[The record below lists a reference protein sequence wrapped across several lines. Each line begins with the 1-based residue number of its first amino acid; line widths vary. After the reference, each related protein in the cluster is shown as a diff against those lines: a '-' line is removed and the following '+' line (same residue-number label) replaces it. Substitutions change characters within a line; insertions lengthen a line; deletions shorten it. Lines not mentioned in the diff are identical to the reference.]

1 MILGIDIGG
10 SAVKLAGL
18 DNGRVVFTHYEHH
31 GGRTVAEMLTD
42 ALCRAGCRRAEI
54 SAGALTGVGAE
65 RFAADSLG
73 FPLVRVPEVEAIG
86 RGGTRLA
93 GVDTALVASMGTG
106 TAFVLVQEGRCTHL
120 GGTGIGGGTLCGL
133 GARVLG
139 TKDAREIDR
148 LSQAGDLGNVD
159 LRIGDLFSGSETL
172 NPRLTAANLAKTAN
186 GAADADW
193 AAGLVNL
200 VLQAVGT
207 MSVLACGG
215 HGIGTVVVTGALAR
229 LTRAAETFALFQ
241 EMYGLRYQIPPH
253 AACATAIG
261 AALEVAG

>member
-1 MILGIDIGG
+1 MILGVDIGG

-18 DNGRVVFTHYEHH
+18 ERDRVVFTHYEHH
-31 GGRTVAEMLTD
+31 GGRAVSEMLSA
-42 ALCRAGCRRAEI
+42 ALRGAGLHRESI
-54 SAGALTGVGAE
+54 SRGALTGVGAE
-65 RFAADSLG
+65 RFPVDSLG
-73 FPLVRVPEVEAIG
+73 VPLLRVPEVEAIG

-106 TAFVLVQEGRCTHL
+106 TAFVLVREGCCTHL

-133 GARVLG
+133 GTRVLG
-139 TKDAREIDR
+139 TGDALEIDH
-148 LSQAGDLGNVD
+148 LSRKGDLGRVD

-172 NPRLTAANLAKTAN
+172 NPRLTASNLAKAASD
-186 GAADADW
+186 AADEDW

-215 HGIGTVVVTGALAR
+215 NGVDTVAVIGALAR
-229 LTRAAETFALFQ
+229 LNRARETFDLFQ
-241 EMYGLRYQIPPH
+241 EMYGIRFLIPEY

-261 AALEVAG
+261 AALEVQ